1 MIELQHLTVGYGKKA
16 ILSDINQTIESGQ
29 LVCLLGANGV
39 GKSTILRTIAG
50 FQPPLCGTILLN
62 EQDMSSFSTAQRSKA
77 ISVVLT
83 ERIEV
88 PCMNVVDLVG
98 MGRSPYTGFFGTLTK
113 EDKNIIYE
121 AIDMVGISHLAT
133 RTFDTLSD
141 GERQKVL
148 LAKALAQQTPV
159 ILLDEP
165 TAFLDFHAK
174 VSTLRL
180 LLRLAHETNKT
191 ILLSTHDVEMAI
203 QLSDALWI
211 VQNGEIKAGTTLSL
225 TESGTFKHF
234 LQIDP
239 MADAQKGNQGI
250 IFDTENLTLKI
261 NNVVLPET
269 QNKLGN

>member
-83 ERIEV
+83 ERVEV

-113 EDKNIIYE
+113 EDKNIVNE

-225 TESGTFKHF
+225 TESGTLKHF
-234 LQIDP
+234 LQFDP

>member
-50 FQPPLCGTILLN
+50 FQAPLCGTILLN

-83 ERIEV
+83 ERVEV

-174 VSTLRL
+174 VSTLQL

-225 TESGTFKHF
+225 TESGTLKHF

>member
-83 ERIEV
+83 ERVEV
-88 PCMNVVDLVG
+88 PCMSVVDLVG

-113 EDKNIIYE
+113 EDKNIVNE

-174 VSTLRL
+174 VNTLRL

-225 TESGTFKHF
+225 TESGTLKHF

-239 MADAQKGNQGI
+239 LADAQKGNQGI

>member
-1 MIELQHLTVGYGKKA
+1 MIELQHLTVGYGNKA
-16 ILSDINQTIESGQ
+16 ILSDINQTIELGQ

-83 ERIEV
+83 ERVEV

-113 EDKNIIYE
+113 EDKNIVNE

-225 TESGTFKHF
+225 TESGTLKHF

-261 NNVVLPET
+261 NNVVLPEI

>member
-62 EQDMSSFSTAQRSKA
+62 EQDMTSFSATQRSKA

-88 PCMNVVDLVG
+88 PCMNVVDLIG

-225 TESGTFKHF
+225 TESGTLKHF

-239 MADAQKGNQGI
+239 MADAQKRNQGI

>member
-50 FQPPLCGTILLN
+50 FQAPLCGTILLN

-88 PCMNVVDLVG
+88 PCMNVVDLIG

-121 AIDMVGISHLAT
+121 AIDMVGISHLST
-133 RTFDTLSD
+133 RTFNTLSD

-225 TESGTFKHF
+225 TESGTLKHF

-239 MADAQKGNQGI
+239 MADAQKENQGI

>member
-83 ERIEV
+83 ERVEV
-88 PCMNVVDLVG
+88 PCMNVVDLIG

-113 EDKNIIYE
+113 EDKNIIYD

-225 TESGTFKHF
+225 TESGTLKHF
-234 LQIDP
+234 LKIDP

-261 NNVVLPET
+261 NNVALPET

>member
-88 PCMNVVDLVG
+88 PCMNAVDLIG

-121 AIDMVGISHLAT
+121 AIDMVGISHLST
-133 RTFDTLSD
+133 RTFNTLSD

-225 TESGTFKHF
+225 TESGTLKHF

-261 NNVVLPET
+261 NNVALPET

>member
-1 MIELQHLTVGYGKKA
+1 MISLQHLTVGYGNKTV
-16 ILSDINQTIESGQ
+16 LSDINQTLSRGQ
-29 LVCLLGANGV
+29 MVCLLGTNGI
-39 GKSTILRTIAG
+39 GKSTIMRTIAG
-50 FQPPLCGTILLN
+50 FQPPLSGKILLDGH
-62 EQDMSSFSTAQRSKA
+62 DMSTLTLSQRSKN

-88 PCMNVVDLVG
+88 PYMTVADLVG

-113 EDKNIIYE
+113 EDRTIVSE
-121 AIDMVGISHLAT
+121 AIEMVGITSLAQ
-133 RTFDTLSD
+133 RTIDTLSD

-180 LLRLAHETNKT
+180 MLRLAHETNKT

-203 QLSDALWI
+203 QLSDILWI
-211 VQNGEIKAGTTLSL
+211 VQEGKIFNGTTTLL
-225 TESGTFKHF
+225 TESGILQQF
-234 LQIDP
+234 LK
-239 MADAQKGNQGI
+239 AEGI
-250 IFDTENLTLKI
+250 CYDTEEHTLKI
-261 NNVVLPET
+261 VRTDADLRSSC
-269 QNKLGN
+269 GNSGPSA

>member
-1 MIELQHLTVGYGKKA
+1 MIELQHLTVGYEKKA

-50 FQPPLCGTILLN
+50 FQPPLCGTIILN

-83 ERIEV
+83 ERVEV
-88 PCMNVVDLVG
+88 PCMSVVDLIG

-113 EDKNIIYE
+113 EDKNIVNE

-211 VQNGEIKAGTTLSL
+211 VQNGGIKAGTTLSL
-225 TESGTFKHF
+225 TESGTLKHF
-234 LQIDP
+234 LQIGP